1 MLFDLDDTLLDRD
14 KAVDNLFLLVLE
26 KCYED
31 VSDTVKNN
39 MLQKFKEYDKREY
52 GISDK
57 TMVLESLFD
66 EFAPKYRLPRNYIQ
80 DFWNENFPKCF
91 SIDQNTILFLNH
103 IKRHFKV
110 GIITNGSTQRQK
122 AKIMNTSL
130 NEYFDTI
137 IISEEVGFSKPD
149 KLIFEL
155 ALNKLNVQS
164 EDVLFVGD
172 DLEKD
177 IAGCQNANIK
187 GIWFNPN
194 MIKNN
199 TDTKPYAEITSFDN
213 LLSYCG
219 EINFQK

>member
-1 MLFDLDDTLLDRD
+1 MN
-14 KAVDNLFLLVLE
+14 NL
-26 KCYED
+26 
-31 VSDTVKNN
+31 
-39 MLQKFKEYDKREY
+39 
-52 GISDK
+52 
-57 TMVLESLFD
+57 
-66 EFAPKYRLPRNYIQ
+66 
-80 DFWNENFPKCF
+80 PKCF

-122 AKIMNTSL
+122 AKIMNTGL

-149 KLIFEL
+149 KRIFEL